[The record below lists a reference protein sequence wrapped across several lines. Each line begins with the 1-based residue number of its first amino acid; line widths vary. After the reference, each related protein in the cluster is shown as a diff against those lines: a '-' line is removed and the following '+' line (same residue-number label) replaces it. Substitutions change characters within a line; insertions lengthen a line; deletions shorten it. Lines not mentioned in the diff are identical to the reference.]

1 MTKLKFFGA
10 LAVLAVMGAS
20 LCAEYVSIG
29 LNFYT
34 AGDGDFTR
42 IGKLP
47 AGVTVMAKK
56 KFDNPKLKGFCRYIV
71 VDLDKCTS
79 IDMKFAVAGK
89 GQIFPSVSAWKGKVG
104 GSANASVKCLTF
116 EFNDEVCTKKPFV
129 FGKYRRM
136 APNNGFED
144 GDVIAV
150 KAEFAKA
157 E

>member
-1 MTKLKFFGA
+1 MTLWSLFG
-10 LAVLAVMGAS
+10 LAQ
-20 LCAEYVSIG
+20 I
-29 LNFYT
+29 
-34 AGDGDFTR
+34 
-42 IGKLP
+42 
-47 AGVTVMAKK
+47 
-56 KFDNPKLKGFCRYIV
+56 
-71 VDLDKCTS
+71 
-79 IDMKFAVAGK
+79 